1 MTERHQMLGERADLK
16 PKRQKLRAECE
27 ALRDRL
33 RAALPVHNEVDA
45 LDGENI
51 LTTAI
56 ALRESLGEL
65 AGLNHKIGILERELG
80 I

>member
-1 MTERHQMLGERADLK
+1 MLGERADLK
-16 PKRQKLRAECE
+16 PRRQQLRAECE

-33 RAALPVHNEVDA
+33 RASLPVHEEVDA
-45 LDGENI
+45 LDGLSI

-56 ALRESLGEL
+56 ALKENLREL